1 MRNYFA
7 LLCLLIFTARAFAWG
22 PEGHRIIAD
31 VARSHLTASARSQVR
46 ALLGDDDL
54 AAVANWADGIK
65 SDRPE
70 TAGWHFVD
78 IPLSAADFSEARDC
92 YRPDPRHLLS
102 EQDHHNCVV
111 DRIEIFERVLAD
123 RNAPHDQRV
132 EALKFLVHLVG
143 DIHQPLHAIGEAR
156 GGNETHI
163 SEFGSQTCGTRP
175 CNLHFAWDI
184 GLLEHSGRHDAK
196 EYAAFLEGLISARNM
211 WKEPEG
217 TPEEWSNQSFQL
229 AKKVWVN
236 DGDVVDEAYYRASM
250 PILNDQLAIAGIRL
264 AKVLNETLGEKKR

>member
-70 TAGWHFVD
+70 TAAWHFVD
-78 IPLSAADFSEARDC
+78 ISMSAADFSEARDC

-123 RNAPHDQRV
+123 KNALHDQRV
-132 EALKFLVHLVG
+132 EALKFLVHFVG
-143 DIHQPLHAIGEAR
+143 DIHQPLHAISEAR
-156 GGNETHI
+156 GGNEIHI
-163 SEFGSQTCGTRP
+163 SEFGSQLCGTRP
-175 CNLHFAWDI
+175 CNLHFVWDI

-217 TPEEWSNQSFQL
+217 TPEEWANQSFQL

>member
-1 MRNYFA
+1 MV
-7 LLCLLIFTARAFAWG
+7 TARAFAWG

-31 VARSHLTASARSQVR
+31 VARSHLTATAHSQVR

-70 TAGWHFVD
+70 TAAWHFVD
-78 IPLSAADFSEARDC
+78 IPMSATDFSEARDC

-123 RNAPHDQRV
+123 INAPHDQRV
-132 EALKFLVHLVG
+132 EALKFVVHLVG

-156 GGNETHI
+156 GGNEIHI

-175 CNLHFAWDI
+175 CNLHFTWDI

-196 EYAAFLEGLISARNM
+196 EYAAFLDGLISARNM

-217 TPEEWSNQSFQL
+217 TPEEWANQSFQL

>member
-1 MRNYFA
+1 MRNYFSFF
-7 LLCLLIFTARAFAWG
+7 CLLMVTARAFAWG

-31 VARSHLTASARSQVR
+31 IARSHLTAPARSQVR
-46 ALLGDDDL
+46 SLLGDDDL
-54 AAVANWADGIK
+54 AAVANWADEIK

-70 TAGWHFVD
+70 TAAWHFVD
-78 IPLSAADFSEARDC
+78 IPMSAADFSDARDC

-156 GGNETHI
+156 GGNEIHI
-163 SEFGSQTCGTRP
+163 SEFGSQLCGTRP

-217 TPEEWSNQSFQL
+217 TPEEWANQSFQF
-229 AKKVWVN
+229 AKKVWMN
-236 DGDVVDEAYYRASM
+236 DGDVVDEAYYRTSM